1 MKLLVTGGAGYIGSY
16 ITKYFAKMDDIKE
29 ITSLDN
35 LFLNKNFL
43 NNHQRLKM

>member
-1 MKLLVTGGAGYIGSY
+1 MRILITGGAGYIGSY

-35 LFLNKNFL
+35 LFFKQNTFCNDFISSW
-43 NNHQRLKM
+43 